1 MKRVILALVLVV
13 ASLFIISCNNERTL
27 QEGEYWLTVVDEYDM
42 LYEIPK
48 DRYKA
53 GEKVII
59 KTYLVADAGVYVY
72 INGYDAKNNGMVRD
86 EGDNDLHVYIEW
98 EFTMP
103 SKNSVLTI
111 GEGGGFG
118 VGVNMLLIDQ
128 SDLVINKVYNTQTA
142 GMTCNLHTLTKDVK
156 ITVNTTTLSDEPTPI
171 CDVNGEVLYYEWS
184 IKIPYQDINV
194 WVEPILK

>member
-1 MKRVILALVLVV
+1 MKRVILTLILVV

-27 QEGEYWLTVVDEYDM
+27 QEGEYWLTVVDKYNM

-59 KTYLVADAGVYVY
+59 KTRLVTDAGVYVY
-72 INGYDAKNNGMVRD
+72 INGYDAKDNGMVRD
-86 EGDNDLHVYIEW
+86 EGYNELHVYIEW

-111 GEGGGFG
+111 GGGGGFG
-118 VGVNMLLIDQ
+118 VGVDMLLIDQ
-128 SDLVINKVYNTQTA
+128 SDLVINKVYGDQTA

-184 IKIPYQDINV
+184 IKIPYHDINV
-194 WVEPILK
+194 WVEPIN